1 MSTNLCTWKER
12 FYWSI

>member
-1 MSTNLCTWKER
+1 MCVYIHTQKER